1 MKIYAVISK
10 ITEKSVGHWEIISWF
25 SLEKE
30 KCEKYLKDTN
40 QEQLEIREYESETSL
55 ENFHQAKW

>member
-10 ITEKSVGHWEIISWF
+10 ITEHNIGNWEIIAWF

-30 KCEKYLKDTN
+30 KCVKYLKDTN
-40 QEQLEIREYESETSL
+40 KEKLEIKEYESETSL
-55 ENFHQAKW
+55 DNFHQIRW